1 MPHRSATGAT
11 PPVVDAVHVID
22 VAAGTPAH
30 EIDKA
35 SALAIAGA
43 SASRGIAARSDA
55 EMIRNCIMT
64 VDTSDNERLTPR
76 NHRRRTER
84 RLTLRERPATF
95 YGKRQY
101 TSFAFS
107 RR

>member
-1 MPHRSATGAT
+1 
-11 PPVVDAVHVID
+11 
-22 VAAGTPAH
+22 
-30 EIDKA
+30 
-35 SALAIAGA
+35 
-43 SASRGIAARSDA
+43 
-55 EMIRNCIMT
+55 MIRNCIMT

-84 RLTLRERPATF
+84 RLTPRARPATHIAE
-95 YGKRQY
+95 RQY